1 MIKILVSDGM
11 DKEALNKLV
20 EDGYEVLDKHFDEE
34 ELKDKIKDFD
44 IIVVRSATKIRRPL
58 IDAAKD
64 GNLKLI
70 IRGGVGVDNI
80 DVDYALQNGIAVKN
94 TPNASA
100 ASVAELTLAHMFAI
114 SRYVNISN
122 VTMRNSE
129 WHKSQYK
136 GVELYGKTL
145 GIIGFGRIAKEVAK
159 RASALGMKII
169 YTDKLGMA
177 KGYNNYEFCEFK
189 DLLKRADYITLHI
202 PFNKNQKAL
211 IGEEEFNIMKDGVYI
226 INCARGGIIDERAL
240 INALNCG
247 KVAGA
252 GIDVFEN
259 EPNPC
264 EELLN
269 NDRVSATPHI
279 GASTCEAQKR
289 IGMEI
294 VNIVEQYYLD
304 KNLINV
310 C

>member
-1 MIKILVSDGM
+1 MVKILVSDGM
-11 DKEALNKLV
+11 DKQALNKLV
-20 EDGYEVLDKHFDEE
+20 NDGYEVLNKHFEEE
-34 ELKDKIKDFD
+34 ELKDKIKEFD
-44 IIVVRSATKIRRPL
+44 VIVVRSATKIRRPI

-80 DVDYALQNGIAVKN
+80 DVNYAVENGIEVRN

-122 VTMRNSE
+122 VTMRNNE
-129 WHKSQYK
+129 WHKNQYK

-159 RASALGMKII
+159 RANALGMRII
-169 YTDKLGMA
+169 YNDKLGMA
-177 KGYNNYEFCEFK
+177 KGYSNYEFCEFK
-189 DLLKRADYITLHI
+189 DLLIRSDYITFHI
-202 PFNKNQKAL
+202 PFSKGQKAL
-211 IGEEEFNIMKDGVYI
+211 IGEKELNIMKDGVYI
-226 INCARGGIIDERAL
+226 INCARGGIIDEKAL
-240 INALNCG
+240 IDALDCG

-252 GIDVFEN
+252 GIDVFES
-259 EPNPC
+259 EPKPC

-279 GASTCEAQKR
+279 GASTCEAQGR
-289 IGMEI
+289 IGTEI

-304 KNLINV
+304 KDLVNV